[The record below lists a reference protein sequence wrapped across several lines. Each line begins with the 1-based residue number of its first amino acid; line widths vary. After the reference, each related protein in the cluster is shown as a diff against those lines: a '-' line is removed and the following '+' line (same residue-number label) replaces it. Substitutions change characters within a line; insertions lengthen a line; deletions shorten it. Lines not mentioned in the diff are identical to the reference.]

1 VAEFAGVKTVYFVAQ
16 KYVEAIG
23 GIASAPNQRVVLF
36 PVEASNFIGS
46 LGGIA
51 EIAKS
56 VFGDDDSRARG
67 GNGTT
72 RRPAVTSDRSGDP
85 AGPWNDAD

>member
-1 VAEFAGVKTVYFVAQ
+1 MAQ

-23 GIASAPNQRVVLF
+23 NLASAPNQRVILF
-36 PVEASNFIGS
+36 PIEASNFIGS

-56 VFGDDDSRARG
+56 AFGGDDVGANGGTGGDNGAQRRG
-67 GNGTT
+67 SVPLTPQDN
-72 RRPAVTSDRSGDP
+72 
-85 AGPWNDAD
+85 AD